1 MEPIRGSPYRASFN
15 SKSAVTANNL
25 TGPAMSKFISGGL
38 DEMNHFMQDTKKGAS
53 TKDKNIYDVKTL
65 IGIKDCVEQ
74 VFN

>member
-1 MEPIRGSPYRASFN
+1 
-15 SKSAVTANNL
+15 
-25 TGPAMSKFISGGL
+25 
-38 DEMNHFMQDTKKGAS
+38 MNHFMQDTKKGAS